1 MYRTIMNDPSE
12 YLMLSGI
19 QHYCFCKRH
28 WALIHI
34 EQQWKENWRTISGE
48 LVHKKVHMD
57 GMNESRTD
65 KIIVRGLRVVS
76 NKLKLSGICDV
87 VEFIRSSSGINLP
100 NRDGF
105 WTLYPVEYKRG
116 IQREDDADR
125 LQLCAEAIA
134 LEEMFSTAIEFGF
147 IYHNETR
154 RREKVILNDSLRLKT
169 LDMAM
174 DMVNMFEN
182 GITPSPDRKSHC
194 RSCSLVDCCAPKLQ
208 SINSTSYIQHMLE
221 DE

>member
-1 MYRTIMNDPSE
+1 MNDPSE

-19 QHYCFCKRH
+19 KHYCFCKRQ

-134 LEEMFSTAIEFGF
+134 L
-147 IYHNETR
+147 
-154 RREKVILNDSLRLKT
+154 
-169 LDMAM
+169 
-174 DMVNMFEN
+174 
-182 GITPSPDRKSHC
+182 
-194 RSCSLVDCCAPKLQ
+194 
-208 SINSTSYIQHMLE
+208 
-221 DE
+221 